1 MKTIIVIN
9 DNSAEAVHAA
19 KMALVIA
26 EKVNANLLI
35 ANESKI
41 LAGITVDTYVASGD
55 GTTVPQSNEP
65 LTSVVEELITFE
77 SPSSGFRP
85 EIMDMDISDF
95 SIEDLAKLII
105 KTNIWMIVKGARE
118 FGNYSIGD
126 LHINMQYVLNRVM
139 SPLLLV
145 PSKFKIKD
153 FERLIYLADL
163 RYCRL
168 QVVRYLVELAK
179 PFGASV
185 EIEHLSAKK
194 LPHMEQSY
202 ATRFFDEEFKS
213 KISYDRL
220 FFDNIRERDIYKAVD
235 VMIKGMH
242 IDLLA
247 VVNHRF
253 HFEEILGPYI
263 PQVLPE
269 QITIPLLIFPY

>member
-9 DNSAEAVHAA
+9 DNSVEAIHAA
-19 KMALVIA
+19 KLALLIA
-26 EKVNANLLI
+26 EKVKANLLI

-41 LAGITVDTYVASGD
+41 LASITVDASIAAGD
-55 GTTVPQSNEP
+55 GTTLSLSIEP
-65 LTSVVEELITFE
+65 STSIIEELDSFESLTSNFKPDI
-77 SPSSGFRP
+77 SG
-85 EIMDMDISDF
+85 MDISDF
-95 SIEDLAKLII
+95 CVDDLAKLII

-118 FGNYSIGD
+118 FGDNNLGD
-126 LHINMQYVLNRVM
+126 LHINMQYVLNKVM
-139 SPLLLV
+139 CPLLLV
-145 PSKFKIKD
+145 PSKFKIRD
-153 FERLIYLADL
+153 FERLVYLADL

-168 QVVRYLVELAK
+168 QVIRYLVELAK

-185 EIEHLSAKK
+185 QIDHLSAKN
-194 LPHMEQSY
+194 LPHMEQNY
-202 ATRFFDEEFKS
+202 AARFFNEEFKS
-213 KISYDRL
+213 NINYDRL

-253 HFEEILGPYI
+253 HFEEIFGRYI

>member
-9 DNSAEAVHAA
+9 DNSTDALNAA
-19 KMALVIA
+19 RLALSIA
-26 EKVNANLLI
+26 KKVNANLLI
-35 ANESKI
+35 ANESKVYEH
-41 LAGITVDTYVASGD
+41 ITAD
-55 GTTVPQSNEP
+55 GLI
-65 LTSVVEELITFE
+65 LTSDNCVTLLTGDPTTSIVEHLVSFE
-77 SPSSGFRP
+77 STGDEFKP
-85 EIMDMDISDF
+85 EISDMDISNF
-95 SIEDLAKLII
+95 CVEDLAKLII
-105 KTNIWMIVKGARE
+105 KTNIWMIVKGTRE
-118 FGNYSIGD
+118 FGDNNMDD

-139 SPLLLV
+139 CPLLLV

-153 FERLIYLADL
+153 FERLVYMADL

-168 QVVRYLVELAK
+168 HVIRYLVELGK

-185 EIEHLSAKK
+185 QIDHLSAKN
-194 LPHMEQSY
+194 LPHMEQDY
-202 ATRFFDEEFKS
+202 AARFFNEEFKS
-213 KISYDRL
+213 NINYDWL

-235 VMIKGMH
+235 VMIKGLH

-253 HFEEILGPYI
+253 HFEEILGRNI